1 MNTTEGL
8 APLCRVLRISPCR
21 VAWWLCFTENVK
33 RQAGAD
39 YGGAEKMAQK
49 AAKASLW
56 GALGLIL
63 RKN

>member
-1 MNTTEGL
+1 M
-8 APLCRVLRISPCR
+8 
-21 VAWWLCFTENVK
+21 
-33 RQAGAD
+33 D

-56 GALGLIL
+56 GALGLNL